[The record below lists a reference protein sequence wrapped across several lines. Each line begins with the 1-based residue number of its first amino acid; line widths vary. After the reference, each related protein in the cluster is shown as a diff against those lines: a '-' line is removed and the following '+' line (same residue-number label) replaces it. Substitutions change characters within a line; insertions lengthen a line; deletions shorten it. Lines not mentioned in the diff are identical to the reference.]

1 MLKLKLQYFGHL
13 MWRTDWFEKT
23 LMLGKIEGGRKRGW
37 QNEMVG
43 WHHRLYGHEF
53 DQVPG
58 GGDGQGSLVC
68 YSPWGWKDLDT
79 TERLN
84 WTELNISMFRS
95 FLLSW
100 SDSLEKG
107 FQSLPTLVGHLCIQV
122 LWDRT
127 LVLWARGK
135 GCGGRSGLSTHYE
148 NSHFLL
154 QFSVCC
160 PGLQLF
166 QWLQKMPLKIF
177 CSGGGTIAQF
187 GVVEKI

>member
-58 GGDGQGSLVC
+58 VGDGQGSLVC
-68 YSPWGWKDLDT
+68 YSPWGCKELDT

-107 FQSLPTLVGHLCIQV
+107 FQHFQHYASKCYGSEHLFSEPGEKGAAGGVASV
-122 LWDRT
+122 LTMRT
-127 LVLWARGK
+127 LTSSSSFQ
-135 GCGGRSGLSTHYE
+135 CGAQAFSCFTGFKKCLSR
-148 NSHFLL
+148 
-154 QFSVCC
+154 FS
-160 PGLQLF
+160 
-166 QWLQKMPLKIF
+166 
-177 CSGGGTIAQF
+177 A
-187 GVVEKI
+187 VVEGPLPSLEW